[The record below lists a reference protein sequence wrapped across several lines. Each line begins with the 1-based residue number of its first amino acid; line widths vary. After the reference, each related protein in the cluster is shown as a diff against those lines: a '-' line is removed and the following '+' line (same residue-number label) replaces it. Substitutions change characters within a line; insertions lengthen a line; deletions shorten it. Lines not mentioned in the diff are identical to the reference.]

1 MLLRLESEGV
11 DVDAD
16 RGHVGVV
23 LVRLHLVEVA
33 AFADL
38 EAIVAVELEQGSHD
52 RVATSHTFYASDGV
66 TRLQH
71 GAVPPIGE
79 VEGLLALPGVD
90 NSVIARHERIALDN
104 PHELLA
110 RVVEVELQLVAGA
123 GDGLSTSELQGL
135 NQILVRHLRE
145 LAALIS
151 VEVDV
156 IDIQRGGLEIGVGHT
171 IADGVDVAKLGGDL
185 PAEIADV
192 VELQIDADL
201 VVLEGDQRQGQTR
214 VAAEPELERNVE
226 SVVRGAVADLVRGV
240 GLTTSAVIIARLA
253 TLDEQI
259 GEHGHVANHLGVA
272 GLLTR
277 LLGQLIPDVQPDA
290 VVLVN
295 ALATDLELNTLD
307 QIVTNPV
314 EPAELGTRAV
324 RGQQSYTRQ
333 GGLEVDAVD

>member
-16 RGHVGVV
+16 RGHIGVV

-38 EAIVAVELEQGSHD
+38 EAIVAVELQQGSHD
-52 RVATSHTFYASDGV
+52 RVAARHTFYASDGV
-66 TRLQH
+66 ARLQH
-71 GAVPPIGE
+71 GSVPPIGE
-79 VEGLLALPGVD
+79 VEGLLTLPRV
-90 NSVIARHERIALDN
+90 NNTIVARHERIALDN

-110 RVVEVELQLVAGA
+110 RVVEVQLQLVAGA
-123 GDGLSTSELQGL
+123 GDGFSTSELQGL
-135 NQILVRHLRE
+135 NEVFVRDLRE

-156 IDIQRGGLEIGVGHT
+156 VDIERGGLEIGVGHT
-171 IADGVDVAKLGGDL
+171 IADGVDVAQLGGDL

-201 VVLEGDQRQGQTR
+201 VVLEGDQRESQTR

-226 SVVRGAVADLVRGV
+226 SVVRGAVANLISGV
-240 GLTTSAVIIARLA
+240 GLATSAVIIARLA

-259 GEHGHVANHLGVA
+259 GQHGHVANHLGVA

-295 ALATDLELNTLD
+295 ALATNLELNTLD

-324 RGQQSYTRQ
+324 RAQQSHAGQ
-333 GGLEVDAVD
+333 SGLEVDAVD